1 MNKPRHVVMQVVKRS
16 SGSATHHVEFL
27 MDDNFVDRLK
37 QLRSLVP
44 LLSSLN
50 KQRDLVIDKVR
61 VRLPNAIWYAG
72 SSIDSGVEGSCIVIA
87 AEGSFNCGARDRQ
100 TREKL
105 VTYNF
110 SISRLIDLH
119 GERAEGET
127 LYIRDGNFANDEPV
141 DSPAGLW
148 VASMHELEVVMRV
161 PDAPSDFDT
170 LHEMAL
176 RPQRPQ
182 TQPASAG
189 PQRVSFY

>member
-1 MNKPRHVVMQVVKRS
+1 MQVVKRS

-27 MDDNFVDRLK
+27 MDDNFAERLR

-44 LLSSLN
+44 PLGSLN

-61 VRLPNAIWYAG
+61 VRLPNAIWRSG
-72 SSIDSGVEGSCIVIA
+72 NEIDMDGGVEGSCIVIA
-87 AEGSFNCGARDRQ
+87 AEGSFNCGGKDRK

-110 SISRLIDLH
+110 SISRLVELH
-119 GERAEGET
+119 AERPEGET
-127 LYIRDGNFANDEPV
+127 FYIRDGTFANDEPA
-141 DSPAGLW
+141 DSPAGRW

-170 LHEMAL
+170 LHDLSL
-176 RPQRPQ
+176 RPEQQQARSG
-182 TQPASAG
+182 TGGGTHRASM
-189 PQRVSFY
+189 Y

>member
-1 MNKPRHVVMQVVKRS
+1 MSKPRHVVMQVVKRS

-27 MDDNFVDRLK
+27 MDDNFAERLR

-44 LLSSLN
+44 PLGSLN

-61 VRLPNAIWYAG
+61 VRLPNAIWRTG
-72 SSIDSGVEGSCIVIA
+72 SQVDHGVEGSCIVIA
-87 AEGSFNCGARDRQ
+87 SEGSFNCGGKDRS

-110 SISRLIDLH
+110 SISRLVELH
-119 GERAEGET
+119 TERPEGET
-127 LYIRDGNFANDEPV
+127 LYIRDGNFANDEPA

-148 VASMHELEVVMRV
+148 VALLTEEETVMRI

-170 LHEMAL
+170 LHELTL
-176 RPQRPQ
+176 RPEQRAGAGAS
-182 TQPASAG
+182 TQRAT
-189 PQRVSFY
+189 FY